1 MKYTLKQA
9 SIALTALACL
19 ALPATAQNKGKALG
33 KAVEATVGRKV
44 AQQTVKK
51 LNYDPVFGYK
61 SVRYKLPD
69 IPDATLQISV
79 NRINE
84 FDNKVVS
91 AFDTPYSSEIK
102 DVELVQVAPNLQS
115 NGLAVRWRKSG
126 HNGPFSY
133 LSEEGP
139 APVVQAA
146 YLWRLA
152 HPNKTL
158 QENAFLTKELKSWE
172 ADYRILHNTEG
183 FSPTEMYELPAI
195 IFANYLMDPHFTPK
209 SYAQLASET
218 TVYPKYVK
226 LSKDGFP
233 VLTDQAKQAKLLDTY
248 LMLSN
253 PKQMGA
259 FNNTNEEV
267 SNYEPFILTRE
278 EHAAANQ
285 LLQLRRQ
292 SDRIPN
298 EPSTRKLLE
307 IAYNRLETHTISYTR
322 AEECAYLR
330 PYPNYK
336 NTRLHKAIKGKIDR
350 EVSLDSYGNIANDP
364 HYDTYHLIVL
374 HGMMGGVSPFN
385 FRESMMVLDA
395 FEKLCERA
403 PHSAENLQ
411 HLTHLQ
417 KALQHTF
424 WPYTGKGSQ
433 VMEELSDDPL
443 VGPADFKAEGMSEA
457 DVNILN
463 RVVKSILEEHTVDEF
478 PLDFEEVK

>member
-1 MKYTLKQA
+1 MNKVKQA
-9 SIALTALACL
+9 SAVIVGLLCLTT
-19 ALPATAQNKGKALG
+19 LPATAQNKGRALG
-33 KAVEATVGRKV
+33 KAIEATVGRKV

-61 SVRYKLPD
+61 SVRYKLPN
-69 IPDATLQISV
+69 IPDATLQIPV

-91 AFDTPYSSEIK
+91 AFDTPYRMDVK
-102 DVELVQVAPNLQS
+102 NVELVQVAPNLQS

-152 HPNKTL
+152 HSGQTL
-158 QENAFLTKELKSWE
+158 QDNAFLTKELKAWGTE
-172 ADYRILHNTEG
+172 DDILQKEEG
-183 FSPTEMYELPAI
+183 FTLSETYELPAK
-195 IFANYLMDPHFTPK
+195 IFAGYLTDPHFTPK
-209 SYAQLASET
+209 SYAQLAAET

-259 FNNTNEEV
+259 FNNTHENV
-267 SNYEPFILTRE
+267 SAYEPFILTRE

-292 SDRIPN
+292 SDRVPN

-322 AEECAYLR
+322 AEECAYLK

-336 NTRLHKAIKGKIDR
+336 NTRLYHAIKGKINQQ
-350 EVSLDSYGNIANDP
+350 VSTNEYGWITNQP
-364 HYDTYHLIVL
+364 QYDIYHLTVL
-374 HGMMGGVSPFN
+374 HGIMGGISPFN
-385 FRESMMVLDA
+385 YRESIMLLDA
-395 FEKLCERA
+395 FEKLCELTPRT
-403 PHSAENLQ
+403 PENMH
-411 HLTHLQ
+411 HLTLLQ
-417 KALQHTF
+417 KALEHTF
-424 WPYTGKGSQ
+424 WPYTGKGSK
-433 VMEELSDDPL
+433 VVEELSDDPL
-443 VGPADFKAEGMSEA
+443 VGPADFKAEGISEMNA
-457 DVNILN
+457 QTLGQI
-463 RVVKSILEEHTVDEF
+463 VKSTLEEHTVDEF